1 MIAYGEWRLTMWIA
15 LALLVVLLALGGGA
29 WFLLHAPRRP
39 VPLVDG
45 TLAHRQLPTAP
56 GQRFYDTYV
65 PRELVPDAPLVI
77 ALHGSRQNPHDL
89 RTLVGQALEQQA
101 RVCGFAVAYPGA
113 VAGGWRTGVAP
124 AQDNDD
130 AVFILALIEAM
141 ADEHAIDTDRVFVLG
156 YGNGG
161 QMAYRLALTLPNQLA
176 GVAVVAASLPV
187 DAEPAWVHR
196 VPPVPLLI
204 INGTA
209 DRLNPFNGGV
219 GGLFGFGQRAAVR
232 SSRATAE
239 YFAQLA
245 QAHLDQ
251 DETQAMHL
259 APRLAPMRCAWRNAQ
274 GVAVVLYGVKGAGH
288 VLHQPYARQPRWLG
302 AMNPGFDVAACAC
315 EFWGV

>member
-1 MIAYGEWRLTMWIA
+1 MSIA
-15 LALLVVLLALGGGA
+15 LALLVVLLGLAGGA
-29 WFLLHAPRRP
+29 WFLLHARCRP

-45 TLAHRQLPTAP
+45 TLAHRQLPTP
-56 GQRFYDTYV
+56 HGQRLYDTYV

-77 ALHGSRQNPHDL
+77 ALHGGRQASHEL
-89 RTLVGQALEQQA
+89 RALVGQALEQQA
-101 RVCGFAVAYPGA
+101 RMCGFAVAYPGA
-113 VAGGWRTGVAP
+113 DAGGWRAGASP

-156 YGNGG
+156 YGSGG
-161 QMAYRLALTLPNQLA
+161 QMAYRLALTLPNHLA
-176 GVAVVAASLPV
+176 GVAAVAASLPV

-196 VPPVPLLI
+196 VPPPPLLI

-209 DRLNPFNGGV
+209 DRFNPFNGGV
-219 GGLFGFGQRAAVR
+219 GGVLGCGQRAAVR
-232 SSRATAE
+232 SSRATAD

-245 QAHLDQ
+245 EAHLEQ

-259 APRLAPMRCAWRNAQ
+259 APRLAPMRWAWRNAQ
-274 GVAVVLYGVKGAGH
+274 GMVVVLYGVKGAGH